1 MPAATPEPLAPP
13 DQAVLEAAEAHWK
26 TCFGIASCSELG
38 AALAKAL
45 RERHAHAR
53 VAEELTRELERC
65 HVARYGWAA
74 LSAEHADDSKRVR
87 ARGDSAALVR
97 YVDQWTRKI
106 AYRQRAH
113 AARWAVPGLSPDEV
127 RDALG
132 LRLWEVLAADAAT
145 ELGYCRAGR
154 EWGLRVLVQELR
166 SLRQRFRLAATSVD
180 FWATPVPERA
190 PNQEERWLEFEAE
203 TCRTL
208 AHGQALRRLSRAQEV
223 WLGAFETAARGG
235 GFFQASR
242 SLNLSVAS
250 RALGKNRSS
259 AVRAYRQ
266 LEHEFQ
272 RELER
277 FE

>member
-1 MPAATPEPLAPP
+1 MPTATPEPLAPP

-26 TCFGIASCSELG
+26 TCFGIASCSELS
-38 AALAKAL
+38 AALANAL
-45 RERHAHAR
+45 RERHSDAR
-53 VAEELTRELERC
+53 VAKEPTRELERC
-65 HVARYGWAA
+65 HVARYGRAA
-74 LSAEHADDSKRVR
+74 LSAEYADDSKRVH

-127 RDALG
+127 RDALS
-132 LRLWEVLAADAAT
+132 LRLWEVLAADTAT
-145 ELGYCRAGR
+145 ELGYCSAGR

-166 SLRQRFRLAATSVD
+166 SLRQRFRLAAISVD
-180 FWATPVPERA
+180 FWTTPVPERA
-190 PNQEERWLEFEAE
+190 PNQEESWLEFEAE
-203 TCRTL
+203 ICRAL
-208 AHGQALRRLSRAQEV
+208 AHGRALRRLTAGQEA
-223 WLGAFETAARGG
+223 WLAAFEAAASGG
-235 GFFQASR
+235 GFFRASQ
-242 SLNLSVAS
+242 SLNLSIAS